1 MLGEMFMTKLSEPGY
16 AFVSMPK
23 SNVSLKKSGYV
34 YHIGKG
40 YRNDKGQPTSSQT
53 LIGKYDTH
61 TGMLIPNDN
70 YFSIYGG
77 KPQPRTTAIES
88 IKNYGNYF
96 LLKAITRESQLDTLL
111 FRVFGEDA
119 QSILMLAI
127 YMALEGNVLSHCEDW
142 MEETLTGSD
151 VILTSQECSKL
162 LKVINEA
169 KRNEFFRAWVHIR
182 QQEEYL
188 AYDIT
193 SISSYSKLNEEVEFG
208 YNRDKEKLPQI
219 NLGMY
224 FGETT
229 KLPVYYR
236 TYYGSIPDKK
246 HLVAMME
253 GGDKIGIKNAHFVMD
268 RGFFSKDNLVYLNH
282 HTRGFIIGVPNRL
295 VLSQHLIMAHGEEV
309 KSSRYDLGIGDVN
322 GIAIERSDYGFRC
335 QVHLLYSDEKMADE
349 KYHFKTEFKKWQDSI
364 AKGLIPREAE
374 PFFCITKDKE
384 DAVLNVE
391 ANHEV
396 IDAYRRTM
404 GYFLVMSTDFQKS
417 TADILEIYRL
427 KDVIEKSFDSLK
439 NDLDMKRLRIHS
451 AQAEEGKMFL
461 AFLALILRTYVFN
474 TIKPYIFKKRLSLDR
489 IFIEMRKIKVAVH
502 SSGVMMHNPLTKKQ
516 KDILAY
522 FNYSEESVTESLKHI
537 LKDQSVF

>member
-1 MLGEMFMTKLSEPGY
+1 MTKLSAPAY
-16 AFVSMPK
+16 AFVPMPK
-23 SNVSLKKSGYV
+23 NNVSCKKSGYV

-40 YRNDKGQPTSSQT
+40 YRNDKGQPTSPQT
-53 LIGKYDTH
+53 IIGKYDTQS
-61 TGMLIPNDN
+61 GMLIPNDN
-70 YFSIYGG
+70 YFRIYGG
-77 KPQPRTTAIES
+77 KPQPRTTAMES
-88 IKNYGNYF
+88 IKNYGSYF

-111 FRVFGEDA
+111 YRVFGEDA

-151 VILTSQECSKL
+151 VILTSQECSRL
-162 LKVINEA
+162 LKVITEA

-193 SISSYSKLNEEVEFG
+193 SISSYSKLNEELEFG

-236 TYYGSIPDKK
+236 TYYGSIPDKS

-253 GGDKIGIKNAHFVMD
+253 GSDKVGIKNAHFVMD

-282 HTRGFIIGVPNRL
+282 HTRGFIIGMPSRL
-295 VLSQHLIMAHGEEV
+295 VLSQKIILTHGEEV

-322 GIAIERSDYGFRC
+322 GLALEHSDYGFRC

-349 KYHFKTEFKKWQDSI
+349 KYRFKTELKKWQASI
-364 AKGLIPREAE
+364 AKGLIPCEAE
-374 PFFCITKDKE
+374 PFFHITKDKK
-384 DAVLNVE
+384 DAILSLE

-396 IDAYRRTM
+396 IDAYMQTM

-417 TADILEIYRL
+417 TADILEIYRM
-427 KDVIEKSFDSLK
+427 KDVIEKSFDSIQ

-461 AFLALILRTYVFN
+461 AFLGLILRTYVFN
-474 TIKPYIFKKRLSLDR
+474 TLKPYILKKRLSLDR
-489 IFIEMRKIKVAVH
+489 IFSEMRKIKVAVYP
-502 SSGVMMHNPLTKKQ
+502 SGVMMHNPLTKKQ

-522 FNYSEESVTESLKHI
+522 FNQSEEGVTESLKHI